1 MKSWFNYGT
10 FPVKQ
15 IGKKQVFRLK
25 TKTGVIYKMD
35 IIMEEAG
42 VWFGGDKEAPAV
54 ADIIQN
60 CVSMYVKENH

>member
-1 MKSWFNYGT
+1 M
-10 FPVKQ
+10 
-15 IGKKQVFRLK
+15 K